1 MISKR
6 SRQGSDQNISRFQA
20 LRKRADK
27 EKEKNKQ
34 LQAEIDKVRRVVAT
48 SRNLKDQLSEQLKQ
62 TNERL

>member
-6 SRQGSDQNISRFQA
+6 SRQGSDQNILRFQA

-34 LQAEIDKVRRVVAT
+34 LQAEIDKVRRVVVT
-48 SRNLKDQLSEQLKQ
+48 SRHLKDQLGEQLKQ
-62 TNERL
+62 TNEKL

>member
-6 SRQGSDQNISRFQA
+6 SRQGSDQNISRLQA

-34 LQAEIDKVRRVVAT
+34 LQAEIDKVRRVIVT
-48 SRNLKDQLSEQLKQ
+48 SRHLKDQLGEQLKQ
-62 TNERL
+62 TNQEL